1 MNIKL
6 NFRISIEV
14 SRRQWETSDMFDTY
28 DKAQAWRRRREAE
41 LLRDNPSRMYINSNL
56 IVTRVIA

>member
-14 SRRQWETSDMFDTY
+14 SRKQWETSDTFDTY